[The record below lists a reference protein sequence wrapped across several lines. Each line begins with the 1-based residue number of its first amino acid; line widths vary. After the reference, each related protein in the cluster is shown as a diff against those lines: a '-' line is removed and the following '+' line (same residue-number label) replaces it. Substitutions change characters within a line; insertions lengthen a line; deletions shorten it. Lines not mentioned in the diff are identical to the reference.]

1 MAKYRIGDIV
11 EGKVTGIESY
21 GIFVLIDDNIAG
33 LIHISELSDLFVRDV
48 KEYANIDEIIRV
60 KIIEY
65 DEEHG
70 KMKLSIKGIDYRN
83 EQNKKH
89 GIIETKK
96 GFSSLSNE
104 LDTWIVKKEE
114 ELQ

>member
-1 MAKYRIGDIV
+1 MQEIGMVLSVDVTAPDGDENWSLCYDRNVIGDV
-11 EGKVTGIESY
+11 ADYLVFMAYDQY
-21 GIFVLIDDNIAG
+21 GTASTKPGTTAG
-33 LIHISELSDLFVRDV
+33 LNWIETSL
-48 KEYANIDEIIRV
+48 K

-89 GIIETKK
+89 QR
-96 GFSSLSNE
+96 FL
-104 LDTWIVKKEE
+104 
-114 ELQ
+114 